1 MTTRPLLAALLVSSA
16 VALPGAGQAL
26 QQPVFRSALDVV
38 TIDVAVR
45 SGGTPV
51 GGLTAKD
58 FVLLDNGVPQTI
70 ESVEMEAVPIDVSI
84 LVDANVDVDLS
95 VASMNRQVP
104 AIAALLRQGDRL
116 RVTSISGHVSDAL
129 RLQPAG
135 GPLAS
140 APALEADGMSAAYD
154 GLAAALLRPVD
165 SSRRHIIVAITNGID
180 AASTLAVQAVAGIAR
195 RSPAVLHIVQVDIAR
210 RPLLPSDT
218 LPDLLWE
225 SGRDRR
231 GETAQCR
238 MRGLCGPARS
248 PWRPYDQKEFDVLRE
263 AAEATG
269 GALHV
274 PGLFNSASSIFRKV
288 FEDYRRSYLL
298 RYTPEGVPREGWHDV
313 VVTVPAY
320 PSYTVHARRGYG
332 VEAAGPDG
340 GTPGASGAFFSGVP
354 AGTPLHAV
362 IDAYGRA
369 DYRRL
374 EQELAGISDGAALVT
389 AFREAGNLWPA
400 NPKREAVLVVEIADA
415 AMATR
420 RIQARD
426 AARDL
431 LRSYRMLVRHPLW
444 PDDFERYWLWGVIAS
459 LQGVILP
466 DLTREFA
473 DYALTRFPN
482 EPRFLL
488 AQAFAV
494 DQTRAFAETS
504 GRNGAGQASH
514 VRDVTARYDAAARF
528 PETAAEARVRKAF
541 FLHRIGRHAEA
552 LAELEGADGRTADR
566 DVTIGYLRRLI
577 RGRVLEGLGRFGEA
591 RAAYESARSVLPDAQ
606 SPAVAL
612 MRLHVRSGDR
622 PAADALA
629 AAIETAPKHAF
640 DPWWVYWLG
649 DARQYGA
656 IVARLREETR

>member
-1 MTTRPLLAALLVSSA
+1 MTRRTAFAALLVSSA
-16 VALPGAGQAL
+16 VVMPGAWQAP

-58 FVLLDNGVPQTI
+58 FVLLDNEVAQTI

-84 LVDANVDVDLS
+84 LLDANEDVEQS
-95 VASMNRQVP
+95 VESMNRQVP
-104 AIAALLRQGDRL
+104 GIAALLREGDRL
-116 RVTSISGHVSDAL
+116 RVTSISGHVSDVL
-129 RLQPAG
+129 RAQPAG

-140 APALEADGMSAAYD
+140 PPALEPEFLSAAYD

-165 SSRRHIIVAITNGID
+165 RSRRHIIVAITNGID
-180 AASTLAVQAVAGIAR
+180 AVSAIDVSAVAEIAR
-195 RSPAVLHIVQVDIAR
+195 RSPAVLHIVQVDVAR
-210 RPLLPSDT
+210 EPLPADT
-218 LPDLLWE
+218 PMDLLWT
-225 SGRDRR
+225 SARDRSGGR
-231 GETAQCR
+231 VQCQT
-238 MRGLCGPARS
+238 RGLCGSTRS

-274 PGLFNSASSIFRKV
+274 PGFFNSASSIFRKV

-298 RYTPEGVPREGWHDV
+298 RYTPQGVTREGWHDV

-332 VEAAGPDG
+332 VETAPEAGAGSPDASFAAI
-340 GTPGASGAFFSGVP
+340 P
-354 AGTPLHAV
+354 AAAPPVAAV
-362 IDAYGRA
+362 VEAYARA
-369 DYRRL
+369 DYARL
-374 EQELAGISDGAALVT
+374 EKELAGITDGAAFV
-389 AFREAGNLWPA
+389 AVFRAAGNPWPA
-400 NPKREAVLVVEIADA
+400 NPKREAALVIEIADA

-420 RIQARD
+420 RIPARD

-431 LRSYRMLVRHPLW
+431 LRSYRTLVRHPLW

-459 LQGVILP
+459 LQGVNQP
-466 DLTREFA
+466 DLAREFA
-473 DYALTRFPN
+473 DYALTRFPD

-494 DQTRAFAETS
+494 DQTRAFAETG

-541 FLHRIGRHAEA
+541 FLHRIGRQAEA
-552 LAELEGADGRTADR
+552 IAELEAVDVAAADR
-566 DVTIGYLRRLI
+566 DVMTGYLRRLF
-577 RGRVLEGLGRFGEA
+577 RGRVLEALGRYDEA
-591 RAAYESARSVLPDAQ
+591 RAAYESARRAQPEAQ

-612 MRLHVRSGDR
+612 MRLHVRAGDR
-622 PAADALA
+622 PAAEAIA
-629 AAIETAPKHAF
+629 AAIQAAPKSAF
-640 DPWWVYWLG
+640 DPWWIYWLG
-649 DARQYGA
+649 DARQYAA
-656 IVARLREETR
+656 IVARLREDTR